1 MSPAVSEVFSLLADD
16 AGIVVNPFA
25 QIPKPTMDKEPRQP
39 FTESELQTIKEKFD
53 PFIEPLFII
62 AMATA
67 HKILKSSTYCSRS
80 PVNTVRNYGNYWITL
95 QTMMCVQLLN

>member
-67 HKILKSSTYCSRS
+67 HKILFSENICDL
-80 PVNTVRNYGNYWITL
+80 PD
-95 QTMMCVQLLN
+95 

>member
-1 MSPAVSEVFSLLADD
+1 MLPAVSEVFSLLADD

-39 FTESELQTIKEKFD
+39 FTESELQTIKEKID

-67 HKILKSSTYCSRS
+67 HKTRKSSTYYS
-80 PVNTVRNYGNYWITL
+80 
-95 QTMMCVQLLN
+95 